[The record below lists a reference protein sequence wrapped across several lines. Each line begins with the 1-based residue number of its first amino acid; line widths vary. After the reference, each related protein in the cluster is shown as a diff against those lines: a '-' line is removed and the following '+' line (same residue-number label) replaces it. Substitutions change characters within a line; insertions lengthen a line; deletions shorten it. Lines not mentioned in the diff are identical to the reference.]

1 MNLQRERLSRL
12 PYCPSCGLTT
22 SDMCASTASKA
33 IPKSC
38 SYNAA
43 DLASTADALGLVS
56 LTFCVYALNLGID
69 GKMQVVF

>member
-1 MNLQRERLSRL
+1 
-12 PYCPSCGLTT
+12 
-22 SDMCASTASKA
+22 MCASTASKA